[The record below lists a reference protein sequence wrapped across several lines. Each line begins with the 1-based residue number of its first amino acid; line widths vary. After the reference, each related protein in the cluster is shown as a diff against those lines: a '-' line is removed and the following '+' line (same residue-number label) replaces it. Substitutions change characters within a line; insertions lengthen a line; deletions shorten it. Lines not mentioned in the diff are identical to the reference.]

1 MIKSLWVKF
10 LLLLFS
16 VSLISLSAA
25 LSLRELIIKDF
36 EEYLDGETEDTIYRV
51 NAAIEGT
58 YEKYSGWN
66 RGALKEAAVW
76 ALLLGYK
83 VKILDM
89 NNHELMNSREAV
101 GSLSPLMK
109 RRIVALSG
117 FSGDNPQSG
126 GGEFSSYP
134 LFLGGSNI
142 GTLYIKPVVPRKGP
156 GKEAIFM
163 MRSNKFLLL
172 SLFFLGGLSL
182 VMSLIFSK
190 KMTDPIKK
198 LTDAA
203 RNISEG
209 NIKSRVSVSGNDEI
223 STLARTFNT
232 MANNLEIHESLRR
245 KLTANIA
252 HELRTPLT
260 VIQGELEG
268 MIDGLIETDKE
279 RLLSLHEEAARLKK
293 IIEGIEDLSKAEA
306 CVLELKRQS
315 FDLRP
320 FLTNIRVRFESLF
333 NDKGIAL
340 NLECGDSSV
349 LYADPD
355 KISQIVI
362 NLLVNALKASE
373 KGGSV
378 GIKAGIRGSEGY
390 IEVMDTGSGI
400 RKEDMPFIFER
411 FYKTSKGG
419 LGLGLAIAKEL
430 AEAHGGRIE
439 VQSEYGKGSVFV
451 LYIPIPDFT
460 TSS

>member
-25 LSLRELIIKDF
+25 LFLRELMIKDF
-36 EEYLDGETEDTIYRV
+36 EEYLDGQTEDTIYRV
-51 NAAIEGT
+51 NAAVEGT

-66 RGALKEAAVW
+66 VGALKEAAVW

-83 VKILDM
+83 VKICDTS
-89 NNHELMNSREAV
+89 NHELMNSRQAIKF
-101 GSLSPLMK
+101 LSPLMK

-117 FSGDNPQSG
+117 FSGDSG
-126 GGEFSSYP
+126 QTDSGSYSSYP
-134 LFLGGSNI
+134 LFLGGNNI
-142 GTLYIKPVVPRKGP
+142 GSLYIKPVMHRTRP
-156 GKEAIFM
+156 GKETIFM
-163 MRSNKFLLL
+163 MRSNRFLLL
-172 SLFFLGGLSL
+172 SLLFLGGLSL

-209 NIKSRVSVSGNDEI
+209 NIKSRVFVRGNDEI
-223 STLARTFNT
+223 STLARTFNI
-232 MANNLEIHESLRR
+232 MAGNLEVHESLRR

-293 IIEGIEDLSKAEA
+293 IIQGIEDLSKAEA
-306 CVLELKRQS
+306 SVLYLNKQS
-315 FDLRP
+315 FALKP
-320 FLTNIRVRFESLF
+320 FLTNIKVRFESLF
-333 NDKGIAL
+333 NDKDVSL
-340 NLECGDSSV
+340 NLECDDSTM

-362 NLLVNALKASE
+362 NLMVNALKATE
-373 KGGSV
+373 KGGNV
-378 GIKAGIRGSEGY
+378 GVGAGIRDGECY
-390 IEVMDTGSGI
+390 IEVTDTGSGI
-400 RKEDMPFIFER
+400 KKEDIPFIFER
-411 FYKTSKGG
+411 FYKTGGGG

-430 AEAHGGRIE
+430 AEAHGGRVE
-439 VQSEYGKGSVFV
+439 VKSEFGKGSTFV
-451 LYIPIPDFT
+451 LYIPDFT
-460 TSS
+460 ISS

>member
-1 MIKSLWVKF
+1 MIRSLWVKF

-16 VSLISLSAA
+16 VSLISLSAS
-25 LSLRELIIKDF
+25 LFLRELITKDF
-36 EEYLDGETEDTIYRV
+36 EEYLDGQTEDTIYRV

-66 RGALKEAAVW
+66 VGALKEAAVW

-83 VKILDM
+83 VKIYDT
-89 NNHELMNSREAV
+89 NNHEIVNSRQAV
-101 GSLSPLMK
+101 EFLSPLMK

-117 FSGDNPQSG
+117 FSGDSSQSDAG
-126 GGEFSSYP
+126 SYSSYP
-134 LFLGGSNI
+134 LFLAGNNI
-142 GTLYIKPVVPRKGP
+142 GSLYIKPVVPRTHP
-156 GKEAIFM
+156 GKETVFM
-163 MRSNKFLLL
+163 MRSNRFLLL
-172 SLFFLGGLSL
+172 SLLFVGGLSL

-198 LTDAA
+198 LTEAA

-209 NIKSRVSVSGNDEI
+209 NIKSRVFVRGNDEI
-223 STLARTFNT
+223 TTLARTFNT
-232 MANNLEIHESLRR
+232 MAVNLEVQESLRR

-293 IIEGIEDLSKAEA
+293 IIQGIEDLSKAEA
-306 CVLELKRQS
+306 CVLYLNKQS
-315 FDLRP
+315 FALKP
-320 FLTNIRVRFESLF
+320 FLTNIKIRFESLF
-333 NDKGIAL
+333 NDKGVSL
-340 NLECGDSSV
+340 NLECDEGAM

-362 NLLVNALKASE
+362 NFMVNALKATE

-378 GIKAGIRGSEGY
+378 GLGAGTRGNEGY
-390 IEVMDTGSGI
+390 IEVTDTGSGI
-400 RKEDMPFIFER
+400 KKEDVPFIFER
-411 FYKTSKGG
+411 FYKTGGGG

-430 AEAHGGRIE
+430 TEAHGGRIE
-439 VQSEYGKGSVFV
+439 VQSEYGKGSKFV
-451 LYIPIPDFT
+451 LYIPAFT

>member
-10 LLLLFS
+10 LILLFS

-36 EEYLDGETEDTIYRV
+36 EEYLDGETEDTIYRI
-51 NAAIEGT
+51 NAVIEGT

-66 RGALKEAAVW
+66 QGALKDDAVW
-76 ALLLGYK
+76 ALLLGYE

-89 NNHELMNSREAV
+89 NENELVNTKEAV
-101 GSLSPLMK
+101 ESLTPLMK
-109 RRIVALSG
+109 RRSIALSG
-117 FSGDNPQSG
+117 FSSDDGQSG
-126 GGEFSSYP
+126 GEEFSSYP
-134 LFLGGSNI
+134 LFLGGKNI
-142 GTLYIKPVVPRKGP
+142 GSLYIKPVMFRKGQ
-156 GKEAIFM
+156 GKETIFM
-163 MRSNKFLLL
+163 MRSDRFLLL
-172 SLFFLGGLSL
+172 SLFFVGGLSL

-203 RNISEG
+203 RDISQG
-209 NIKSRVSVSGNDEI
+209 NIKSRVSFSGNDEI

-232 MANNLEIHESLRR
+232 MAGNLEIQESLRR

-306 CVLELKRQS
+306 CILELNKQS
-315 FDLRP
+315 FDLNP
-320 FLTNIRVRFESLF
+320 FLTNIKVRFESLF
-333 NDKGIAL
+333 NDKGVAL
-340 NLECGDSSV
+340 NLECGDCPT

-362 NLLVNALKASE
+362 NLIVNALKATE

-378 GIKAGIRGSEGY
+378 GIKAGIKGSEGY
-390 IEVMDTGSGI
+390 IEVTDTGSGI
-400 RKEDMPFIFER
+400 KKEDMPFIFER

-439 VQSEYGKGSVFV
+439 VQSEYGKGSKFS
-451 LYIPIPDFT
+451 LYIPEFT

>member
-10 LLLLFS
+10 LILLFS

-36 EEYLDGETEDTIYRV
+36 EEYLDGETEDTIYRI
-51 NAAIEGT
+51 NAVIEGT

-66 RGALKEAAVW
+66 QGALKDDAVW
-76 ALLLGYK
+76 ALLLGYEL
-83 VKILDM
+83 KILDM
-89 NNHELMNSREAV
+89 NENELVNTKKAV
-101 GSLSPLMK
+101 ESFTPLMK
-109 RRIVALSG
+109 RRIIALSG
-117 FSGDNPQSG
+117 FSSDDGQSSRE
-126 GGEFSSYP
+126 EFSSYP
-134 LFLGGSNI
+134 LFLGGKNI
-142 GTLYIKPVVPRKGP
+142 GSLYIKPVMFRKGQ
-156 GKEAIFM
+156 GKETIFM
-163 MRSNKFLLL
+163 MRSNRFLLL
-172 SLFFLGGLSL
+172 SLFFVGGVSL
-182 VMSLIFSK
+182 FMSLIFSK

-203 RNISEG
+203 RDISQG
-209 NIKSRVSVSGNDEI
+209 KIKSRVSFSGNDEI
-223 STLARTFNT
+223 STLARTFNA
-232 MANNLEIHESLRR
+232 MASNLEIQESLRR

-306 CVLELKRQS
+306 CILELNKQS
-315 FDLRP
+315 FDLKP
-320 FLTNIRVRFESLF
+320 FLTNIKVRFESLF
-333 NDKGIAL
+333 NDKGVAL
-340 NLECGDSSV
+340 NLECGDRST

-362 NLLVNALKASE
+362 NLMVNALKATE

-378 GIKAGIRGSEGY
+378 GIKAGINGSEGY
-390 IEVMDTGSGI
+390 IEVTDTGSGI
-400 RKEDMPFIFER
+400 KKEDMPFIFER

-419 LGLGLAIAKEL
+419 LGLGLSIAKEL
-430 AEAHGGRIE
+430 ADAHGGRIE
-439 VQSEYGKGSVFV
+439 VQSEYGKGSKFI
-451 LYIPIPDFT
+451 LYIPEFT